1 VVPSRTVGC
10 QGHSFR
16 PFLARHLLEQGEDV
30 RTIQEL
36 MGHSDLSTTMSYT
49 HVLWGGPLGFISP
62 ADKM

>member
-16 PFLARHLLEQGEDV
+16 PFLATHLLEQGRNI

-36 MGHSDLSTTMSYT
+36 MGHADLNNTMIYT
-49 HVLWGGPLGFISP
+49 HVLKRGPSGVISP
-62 ADKM
+62 ADQL

>member
-16 PFLARHLLEQGEDV
+16 PFLATHLLEQRRNI

-36 MGHSDLSTTMSYT
+36 MGHSDLITTMSYT
-49 HVLWGGPLGFISP
+49 HVLKRGPLGVISP
-62 ADKM
+62 ADQM